1 MNMSNQGGC
10 IHGREFCLEC
20 NDKKIPRRPESIGQ
34 AHRIMCQMRATIE
47 QQQAE
52 ITELKTK
59 LKTAEKWDAIE
70 SQRNEELKAEI
81 EALRDALN
89 TIINNSNGLSANP
102 AEWASHIAM
111 KALRWT
117 FENGKAIPPEPP
129 A

>member
-1 MNMSNQGGC
+1 MNLSNEGDC

-81 EALRDALN
+81 NVLRRGLREAM
-89 TIINNSNGLSANP
+89 
-102 AEWASHIAM
+102 EWNFLI
-111 KALRWT
+111 
-117 FENGKAIPPEPP
+117 
-129 A
+129 

>member
-1 MNMSNQGGC
+1 MNLSNEGDC

-81 EALRDALN
+81 NVLRRGLREAMEWNWLDEAAPPKDIAIQLTDLIAPQEPSDEISDN
-89 TIINNSNGLSANP
+89 TD
-102 AEWASHIAM
+102 
-111 KALRWT
+111 
-117 FENGKAIPPEPP
+117 
-129 A
+129 